1 LIRSLLSLLQA
12 EQPQVSQPF
21 LIQEVLQPAQHL
33 CASPLD
39 SLQKFPVFLEL
50 RSPELHTVLQMWPH
64 QDGMEGKDNL
74 PQNAGYALSNAP
86 QDTIGLLGGII
97 FRAALVTSSAVIW
110 SLDILFCPEYIFETC
125 VLVWLY

>member
-1 LIRSLLSLLQA
+1 MQEMLQA
-12 EQPQVSQPF
+12 LYHLYGPLLDF
-21 LIQEVLQPAQHL
+21 FQEI
-33 CASPLD
+33 
-39 SLQKFPVFLEL
+39 PVFFEL
-50 RSPELHTVLQMWPH
+50 RTPELDTVLQMWPH

-74 PQNAGYALSNAP
+74 PQNAGYALSNAL

-110 SLDILFCPEYIFETC
+110 SLDILFCPEYIFETW